1 MTANVEIPEGGAV
14 TVEADGI
21 TVKKDVFWF
30 NDSVIQVEFVITSA
44 EERPTNVSM
53 LDGIPVDSGP
63 DEVEFHPKYDPY
75 NWTETPSG
83 DVKYETQVSPGERIV
98 TAYGFKT
105 DGVADLSWVR
115 DPPEVETERPT
126 ASAEMEDVTDGGSA
140 STLGVDEESSAE
152 TGVSSDDETVG
163 ATELDASTADATDVS
178 TPSTESD
185 GAPGA
190 GGGGV
195 DVSPVGTAEAPTAS
209 GEPDGPSGNDI
220 DASTAA
226 AGPERIGPSSETATV
241 PKDDFYRSSS
251 SDVESDDSSSP
262 DGSVD
267 ANDTQS
273 ENTQSHHEGAHAG
286 DESIARAL
294 LEELEGD
301 SLDADEQA
309 ALRSKLFGSEP
320 SESDGLQFE
329 DLRDNVN
336 DLELFIDAL
345 DEFIDEN
352 DGGTATLDEIRT
364 ELEEGAKARD
374 GLHEEVEQL
383 QTELEEL
390 GERVEA
396 FQQLGASIESLED
409 VMEELREEFT
419 ELKSQHEDDI
429 DGIDDRFDRLQQRVM
444 ERVRTIDSDLE
455 EIQSS
460 VERGRQ
466 WRERL
471 GKAINAELVPS
482 DDADGEGPVFD

>member
-1 MTANVEIPEGGAV
+1 MTSSVEIPEGGAV
-14 TVEADGI
+14 TVEAGSL

-44 EERPTNVSM
+44 DERPTNVSM
-53 LDGIPVDSGP
+53 LDEIPADSGP

-75 NWTETPSG
+75 NWTEIPSG
-83 DVKYETQVSPGERIV
+83 NVKYETQVSPGERIV

-115 DPPEVETERPT
+115 DSPEVETERPT
-126 ASAEMEDVTDGGSA
+126 ASAEMQDG
-140 STLGVDEESSAE
+140 L
-152 TGVSSDDETVG
+152 
-163 ATELDASTADATDVS
+163 
-178 TPSTESD
+178 
-185 GAPGA
+185 PGA
-190 GGGGV
+190 GGGTV
-195 DVSPVGTAEAPTAS
+195 DVTPVGTAEEPTAS
-209 GEPDGPSGNDI
+209 GEPDGPSGNDV
-220 DASTAA
+220 DVSTAE
-226 AGPERIGPSSETATV
+226 AGAGRIGPSSETAAV

-267 ANDTQS
+267 AHDTQS
-273 ENTQSHHEGAHAG
+273 DDTQGHHEGAHAG
-286 DESIARAL
+286 DGSIARAL

-301 SLDADEQA
+301 SLGADEQA
-309 ALRSKLFGSEP
+309 ALRTNLFGSEP

-364 ELEEGAKARD
+364 ELEEGARARHR
-374 GLHEEVEQL
+374 LHEEVEEL
-383 QTELEEL
+383 QTELGEL
-390 GERVEA
+390 GERVEE
-396 FQQLGASIESLED
+396 FQKLGASIDSLED

-419 ELKSQHEDDI
+419 ELESQHEDDI
-429 DGIDDRFDRLQQRVM
+429 VGIDDRFDRLQEQVM
-444 ERVRTIDSDLE
+444 ERVQTIDSDLE

-471 GKAINAELVPS
+471 GKAINTELMPS
-482 DDADGEGPVFD
+482 DDSDDEGPVFD